1 MGINFIDLVG
11 TVAAICTTV
20 AFVPQV
26 VRVYRTRHARDLSM
40 STYLIFA
47 FGVFAWTYYGILTKS
62 RPIIFA
68 NIATFML
75 CLYIIAMKLKY
86 K

>member
-1 MGINFIDLVG
+1 MNFIDIVG
-11 TVAAICTTV
+11 TAAAICTTA

-26 VRVYRTRHARDLSM
+26 AKVHRTRHTLDLSM
-40 STYLIFA
+40 PMYLIFA
-47 FGVFAWTYYGILTKS
+47 FGVLAWTYYGFLTGSK
-62 RPIIFA
+62 PIIFA
-68 NIATFML
+68 NIVTFIL